1 MNQEH
6 ERRRHSRY
14 QASLEI
20 VIQELSPPGTPD
32 PSAVSVHTETR
43 NISNGGL
50 CVLLDQG
57 CHVSSLLK
65 IEIFVAGSAVAIPT
79 LAHVRW
85 MQRDERGKFVTGL
98 AFLLQ

>member
-1 MNQEH
+1 MNQER
-6 ERRRHSRY
+6 ERRRYSRY

-20 VIQELSPPGTPD
+20 VIRELSPPGTPD
-32 PSAVSVHTETR
+32 PSAVSVHGETQ

-50 CVLLDQG
+50 CVLLDQE

-65 IEIFVAGSAVAIPT
+65 CGIFVAGAAVAIPT
-79 LAHVRW
+79 LAYVRW
-85 MQRDERGKFVTGL
+85 MQRNERGKFVTGV